1 MQTGAEKFESRF
13 LQISKHRSPPQAS
26 SAEQSRPSHVGQ
38 TSAPPS
44 VSNGTLTL
52 SETSTQMEARKPTT
66 NGSVPTSAFPGGG
79 ADATPKPM
87 DSSVQA
93 EQPSADSSG
102 ESTKYIKNDLVP
114 DSQTSEHAQ
123 QTGPLI
129 QANRESA
136 RGAALRSS
144 VDQMFPN
151 KTSNV
156 TEPEKMINHPLEDED
171 VEQLQPVGSQP
182 LEQNGIRVSSG
193 DLHLQES

>member
-1 MQTGAEKFESRF
+1 MCKRVRKSSSPDFC
-13 LQISKHRSPPQAS
+13 RSANIGPPPQAS

-114 DSQTSEHAQ
+114 FPASSQVQNHSYRSVSPFSNGSAHSIQYCTFTSEA
-123 QTGPLI
+123 I
-129 QANRESA
+129 S
-136 RGAALRSS
+136 
-144 VDQMFPN
+144 F
-151 KTSNV
+151 
-156 TEPEKMINHPLEDED
+156 
-171 VEQLQPVGSQP
+171 
-182 LEQNGIRVSSG
+182 
-193 DLHLQES
+193 